1 MVNQF
6 MRFLLKLD
14 MEVECRII
22 RYLKIAL
29 DKGIMFQ
36 RMMISSWKPILMR
49 IGQVQWWME
58 DQLLSIP
65 HF

>member
-22 RYLKIAL
+22 RYLKIAPG
-29 DKGIMFQ
+29 KGIMFQ
-36 RMMISSWKPILMR
+36 RMMISGWKPILMR
-49 IGQVQWWME
+49 IGQVPW
-58 DQLLSIP
+58 
-65 HF
+65 

>member
-6 MRFLLKLD
+6 MHFLLKLD

-36 RMMISSWKPILMR
+36 RMMISGWKPILMR
-49 IGQVQWWME
+49 IGQVPW
-58 DQLLSIP
+58 
-65 HF
+65 